1 MALKMI
7 QLLFCSVLSLTATC
21 QPLTNGN
28 FVCGKEDTEEV
39 GNYDACS
46 KKDYKSALRYQNFGI
61 DCCIEEA
68 RESMNEF
75 FKLFQKVDFGSLE
88 AETVSYKI
96 CMKQYLQQF
105 NHHFSL
111 TFYWKHALH

>member
-7 QLLFCSVLSLTATC
+7 QLVLCSMLALTATC
-21 QPLTNGN
+21 QRLTNGN
-28 FVCGKEDTEEV
+28 FLCGKSIEEV

-46 KKDYKSALRYQNFGI
+46 KKDYKSVIRYQKFGI

-75 FKLFQKVDFGSLE
+75 FKLFQKVDFGSLK
-88 AETVSYKI
+88 AATVSYKI
-96 CMKQYLQQF
+96 ICIKTL
-105 NHHFSL
+105 
-111 TFYWKHALH
+111 